1 MTVSTEI
8 VDAVQQLLEK
18 EGVLQSIRAQLRSS
32 VINALATKDGER
44 RASKT
49 VEFAGKESGESF
61 RKEVSSTSAKFTF
74 RLLTFL
80 GRGSI
85 LCVMDLLQK
94 LNLRE
99 TMAVFEAEVG
109 MVSEFI

>member
-49 VEFAGKESGESF
+49 DEFTGKESGKSF
-61 RKEVSSTSAKFTF
+61 KKNQ
-74 RLLTFL
+74 
-80 GRGSI
+80 
-85 LCVMDLLQK
+85 QK
-94 LNLRE
+94 YKIQ
-99 TMAVFEAEVG
+99 F
-109 MVSEFI
+109 

>member
-49 VEFAGKESGESF
+49 VEFTGKESG
-61 RKEVSSTSAKFTF
+61 
-74 RLLTFL
+74 
-80 GRGSI
+80 
-85 LCVMDLLQK
+85 
-94 LNLRE
+94 
-99 TMAVFEAEVG
+99 
-109 MVSEFI
+109 

>member
-32 VINALATKDGER
+32 VINVLATKDGER

-49 VEFAGKESGESF
+49 VEFAGKESGESC
-61 RKEVSSTSAKFTF
+61 KKQISSTNA
-74 RLLTFL
+74 R
-80 GRGSI
+80 
-85 LCVMDLLQK
+85 
-94 LNLRE
+94 
-99 TMAVFEAEVG
+99 
-109 MVSEFI
+109 FII

>member
-49 VEFAGKESGESF
+49 VEFTGKESGELSRKLICSISADSSLNCLNF
-61 RKEVSSTSAKFTF
+61 RPRIYTLCYGFASKAQ
-74 RLLTFL
+74 LT
-80 GRGSI
+80 GNNGS
-85 LCVMDLLQK
+85 L
-94 LNLRE
+94 
-99 TMAVFEAEVG
+99 
-109 MVSEFI
+109 

>member
-49 VEFAGKESGESF
+49 VEFTGKESGELS
-61 RKEVSSTSAKFTF
+61 RKRISSISAKFITQ
-74 RLLTFL
+74 LLEL
-80 GRGSI
+80 QAE
-85 LCVMDLLQK
+85 DLYFVLWIYFK
-94 LNLRE
+94 
-99 TMAVFEAEVG
+99 
-109 MVSEFI
+109 S